1 MSSRKITIA
10 IDGFSSCGKST
21 LAKAIAKELDY
32 IFIDTG
38 AMYRS
43 VALYCLRN
51 NLVHNNEINTLEI
64 IDVLPKIDIHFDK
77 NQISGK
83 LEVQLNKEFVEP
95 FIRTMEVSQLVS
107 KIAAIKE
114 VRAKLVEEQQKMG
127 IKGGVVMDGRDI
139 GSVVFPNAELKL
151 FVTASP
157 EIRTER
163 RYLELYQTNNT
174 VSKED
179 IRKNLEERD
188 HLDSTREESPLI
200 QAEDAILLDNSNY
213 TQEEQLQVALE
224 LVKKAGGI

>member
-151 FVTASP
+151 FITASP

>member
-64 IDVLPKIDIHFDK
+64 INVLPKIDIHFDK

-151 FVTASP
+151 FITASP